1 MTSGL
6 NSDIDDDALLL
17 LQIRQNNKS
26 AFNQLFEKY
35 WETAYSNAY
44 RRLKDADQAK
54 DIVQDIFT
62 HIWLHRAT
70 DQIHNFP
77 AYLNTAIRNKVIK
90 IATRQKTTH
99 PFFDP
104 LENLAEKAA
113 NADQSLLWKEFYI
126 AYEAWLNS
134 LPPQRQIIFRLRFH
148 DDLPTKDIAS
158 RLGLSRKTVQ
168 NQLGKAIEKLRISL
182 TSLWGFFSL
191 ISFITL
197 SFLSSFLSF

>member
-1 MTSGL
+1 MTSGT
-6 NSDIDDDALLL
+6 NSDVDEDALLL
-17 LQIRQNNKS
+17 LQLKQNNKA

-35 WETAYSNAY
+35 WESAYSTAY

-62 HIWLHRAT
+62 HIWLHRNT

-90 IATRQKTTH
+90 IVTRQKTTH
-99 PFFDP
+99 SFFNP
-104 LENLAEKAA
+104 LEDLSEKAA
-113 NADQSLLWKEFYI
+113 NADRSLLWKEFYL

-182 TSLWGFFSL
+182 TSLWVLLLAVSFSSAIL
-191 ISFITL
+191 PS
-197 SFLSSFLSF
+197 

>member
-1 MTSGL
+1 MTSGA
-6 NSDIDDDALLL
+6 NSDVDDDALLL
-17 LQIRQNNKS
+17 LQIRQNSKS

-70 DQIHNFP
+70 DRIHNFP
-77 AYLNTAIRNKVIK
+77 AYLATAIRNKVIK
-90 IATRQKTTH
+90 FVTREKTTH
-99 PFFDP
+99 SFFSP
-104 LENLAEKAA
+104 LENIPEKAG

-126 AYEAWLNS
+126 AYEAWLSS
-134 LPPQRQIIFRLRFH
+134 LPPQRQMIFRLRFH

-182 TSLWGFFSL
+182 TSLWVVFP
-191 ISFITL
+191 IAL
-197 SFLSSFLSF
+197 SFSVVLPF